1 MKTNVKPHL
10 SINDLVAKLAA
21 ADSVPE
27 ICGLLYNGEQD
38 LRPDPAR
45 VDYPRKQPIEDP
57 VQCDRAIQLL
67 AIITQVAQFYR
78 RMDGQ
83 TVLSHEACKCLLRA
97 FHADSSAYFSHAL
110 AFNTWLDVLS
120 TIRIGANYVVKPY
133 DQYVAEF
140 CERLAAWSTGI
151 YDFNWH
157 LNDPV
162 RVAVKQDI
170 GNLLVDLRQYQTL
183 VKYRMVSAIPYL
195 ESKVFGSD
203 PPWNIGL
210 WRDALVDARPPKDE
224 EGPKALLILWAMN
237 NQLTLTDQ

>member
-1 MKTNVKPHL
+1 MLTNVKPHL
-10 SINDLVAKLAA
+10 TLSDLITKLSA
-21 ADSVPE
+21 ADNVPE

-38 LRPDPAR
+38 LRPDPAK

-57 VQCDRAIQLL
+57 VQCERAIQLL
-67 AIITQVAQFYR
+67 GIITRVAQFYR
-78 RMDGQ
+78 KEDGGRP
-83 TVLSHEACKCLLRA
+83 VLAHEACKCLLRA

-110 AFNTWLDVLS
+110 AFNTWLGVLS

-162 RVAVKQDI
+162 RVSLKQDI
-170 GNLLVDLRQYQTL
+170 NALLVDLRQYQTL
-183 VKYRMVSAIPYL
+183 VKYRVVSAIPYL
-195 ESKVFGSD
+195 ASKVIGSD

-210 WRDALVDARPPKDE
+210 WRDALADARTPADE

-237 NQLTLTDQ
+237 NELTLTA